1 MGTAK
6 PLTNRDVVRILREI
20 AALLEIKGENRY
32 RILAYQRAADAIEH
46 LGRDLHTL
54 WQEGRLDEIPGVG
67 EAIAAKIDELFRTG
81 RLEYLERL
89 EREYPRTLIELLD
102 VPDLGP
108 KRVRTLYEQLGITTL
123 DELEQA
129 ARDGKLR
136 TLPGFGAK
144 TEAKILE
151 GIQRLR
157 RRSDRTLL
165 GVALPRALDI
175 VQTLR
180 EQVGS
185 ALVEIEL
192 AGSLRRR
199 KATIGD
205 MDIVAAAHDPDA
217 VMEAFA
223 ALPQVAEVLWRGST
237 KTRVRLHTGDEVD
250 LRVVAPER
258 WGTALQYFTGSQAH
272 NVRLRE
278 MALAQGLSL
287 SEYSFKREDGSE
299 ILCAREEEVYATL
312 GLAWIPPELRE
323 DWGEIEAARTGT
335 LPRLVTLDDIRGDL
349 HMHTTASDGRLSLRE
364 MVEGARRHGYAYIAI
379 TDHSQSLGMVNGLD
393 VERLRAQRAEIR
405 ALQAE
410 YDDILILQGAE
421 VEIKADGTLDY
432 PDDVLA
438 ELDIVIASLHTAL
451 RQPREQITQ
460 RLLNAIRNPHV
471 DIIGHPTG
479 RLLLKRDGAD
489 LDMDAVLQAAAET
502 GTVLEINAS
511 PERLDL
517 DPVYV
522 RQAIARG
529 CLLAIDT
536 DAHHTD
542 DFANMQYGVWQARRG
557 WAEARHILNT
567 RSREAFE
574 AWLASRRA
582 S

>member
-1 MGTAK
+1 MGTTR
-6 PLTNRDVVRILREI
+6 PLTNRDVVRVLRDI
-20 AALLEIKGENRY
+20 AALLQIKGENRY
-32 RILAYQRAADAIEH
+32 RILAYQRAADAIDH

-54 WQEGRLDEIPGVG
+54 WEEGCLDEIPGVG

-81 RLEYLERL
+81 HLKYLERL
-89 EREYPRTLIELLD
+89 EREYPRSLIELLN

-108 KRVRTLYEQLGITTL
+108 KRVRTLYKQLGITTL

-129 ARDGKLR
+129 AREGKLR
-136 TLPGFGAK
+136 SLAGFGAK
-144 TEAKILE
+144 TEAKMLE

-157 RRSDRTLL
+157 QRSNRVLL
-165 GVALPRALDI
+165 GVALPRALAL
-175 VQTLR
+175 VHALR
-180 EQVGS
+180 EAVGDT
-185 ALVEIEL
+185 LVHIDVG
-192 AGSLRRR
+192 GSLRRR

-205 MDIVAAAHDPDA
+205 MDLVAAAHDAEA
-217 VMEAFA
+217 VMQAFV
-223 ALPQVAEVLWRGST
+223 ALPQVADILWRGNT

-278 MALAQGLSL
+278 LALAQGLSL

-299 ILCAREEEVYATL
+299 QLCTTEEEVYATL
-312 GLAWIPPELRE
+312 GLPWIPPELRE
-323 DWGEIEAARTGT
+323 DWGEIEAARQGHLPT
-335 LPRLVTLDDIRGDL
+335 LLTLDDIRGDL

-364 MVEGARRHGYAYIAI
+364 MVEGARARGYAFIAI
-379 TDHSQSLGMVNGLD
+379 TDHSQSLGMVNGLT
-393 VERLRAQRAEIR
+393 VERLRAQQEEIR

-410 YDDILILQGAE
+410 YDDMLILHGAE

-432 PDDVLA
+432 PDEVLA

-451 RQPREQITQ
+451 RQPREQVTQ
-460 RLLNAIRNPHV
+460 RLLKAIRNPHV

-479 RLLLKRDGAD
+479 RLLLKREGAD
-489 LDMDAVLQAAAET
+489 LDMDVILRAAAES
-502 GTVLEINAS
+502 GTVLELNAA

-522 RQAIARG
+522 RQAIEYG
-529 CLLAIDT
+529 CLIAIDT

-542 DFANMQYGVWQARRG
+542 DFDNLRYGVWQARRG
-557 WAEARHILNT
+557 WAEARHVLNT
-567 RSREAFE
+567 RPREAFE
-574 AWLASRRA
+574 AWLAQRNGR
-582 S
+582 